1 MNKHILLHPK
11 VRIKGPMYIKRK
23 QEDALDTCILSECN
37 LVSAMV
43 HRNQNFCLAT
53 SVVNDKTI
61 DCLCVHSVFA
71 LALPFS
77 EPDPLCA
84 SIWFRDYI
92 YSYRC
97 AVHSHVPLLFLSSGY
112 DCLLYVKMEGEVL
125 GFLQCDLSVS
135 HLS

>member
-1 MNKHILLHPK
+1 
-11 VRIKGPMYIKRK
+11 MYIKRK

-71 LALPFS
+71 LALS
-77 EPDPLCA
+77 
-84 SIWFRDYI
+84 I
-92 YSYRC
+92 YSNLGTRPPVC
-97 AVHSHVPLLFLSSGY
+97 KHLVPRLHLLIQVCST
-112 DCLLYVKMEGEVL
+112 
-125 GFLQCDLSVS
+125 
-135 HLS
+135 